1 MVKGKDK
8 VIYFKELNSLRFLG
22 FMGIFFGH
30 VFFANNPDILN
41 VKWYS
46 LIVEYGKN
54 LGFISLDSFFVLS
67 SFLITWKALEEYK
80 FSKAFDLKKY
90 IIRRSLRI
98 WPLYFLIVAL
108 GFSVKIIAAKFG
120 SEVVNLPSIWSFLLF
135 VLNFEIIENGYEF
148 LFFMV
153 FMWSISLEEQFYILW
168 AVILKWLKKH
178 LIIISFIF
186 ILSSIIFRIIFI
198 EDSLSLNFHTISS
211 FGNFGFGALL
221 AIFCFKQNKLLLNL
235 KNLSKIKITMSYL
248 LIFLVFLLCPIL
260 SNFNSFNV
268 IKRLLFSVFYGFIIL
283 EQTYCVNSLIKFSK
297 IKYFD
302 FFGKLSYGLYCFHGI
317 IITVFIYLTKGHTT
331 SLFKSVIVYPA
342 LILLFTLII
351 SYMSYNYYEVRFL
364 KLKRRFTKQF

>member
-1 MVKGKDK
+1 LDKGSDK
-8 VIYFKELNSLRFLG
+8 QIYFKELNSLRFLG
-22 FMGIFFGH
+22 FLGIFFGH
-30 VFFANNPDILN
+30 VFFSNNLDILN
-41 VKWYS
+41 VRWYS

-80 FSKAFDLKKY
+80 FSKSFDLRKY

-98 WPLYFLIVAL
+98 WPLYFLIIFL
-108 GFSVKIIAAKFG
+108 GFSVKIFAAKFG
-120 SEVVNLPSIWSFLLF
+120 TEVVNLPSIWSFLLF

-168 AVILKWLKKH
+168 AIILKWLKKH

-186 ILSSIIFRIIFI
+186 IASSIIFRILYI
-198 EDSLSLNFHTISS
+198 EDSLRLNFHTISS

-221 AIFCFKQNKLLLNL
+221 AIFCFKQNQLLLKL
-235 KNLSKIKITMSYL
+235 KNLSKTKIVSCYF
-248 LIFLVFLLCPIL
+248 LIFIVFILCPIL
-260 SNFNSFNV
+260 VKYHSFLV

-283 EQTYCVNSLIKFSK
+283 EQTYCENSIFKLSK

-317 IITVFIYLTKGHTT
+317 IITVFIYLTKEDTA
-331 SLFKSVIVYPA
+331 SLFKSVIVYPT
-342 LILLFTLII
+342 LILLFTLLI
-351 SYMSYNYYEVRFL
+351 SFISYNYYELRFL
-364 KLKRRFTKQF
+364 KLKNRFTKHY